1 MVTVCSEGWQRT
13 FAPGDDV
20 VIGRDVRAHVRIP
33 HPAISR
39 AHIVLRCVDGRWIAI
54 DNDSMN
60 GMFVGERRVS
70 SVDIRDGDV
79 IHVGDPDGPCITFE
93 LGRDAQSDSPP
104 DERPTTNLKQLPE
117 RTTDV
122 STDVLSRVA
131 NFLRASAAPPPP
143 GTATVGRA
151 PDNDIVVPDEL
162 ASRYHARLVPTGDGV
177 RIQDVSTNGTFVNG
191 QPVKDAQLHEN
202 DVVTIANVDMVY
214 TNGTLIRRTEPAAR
228 TGGLEVCDVS
238 LAVGNRTLLD
248 RISFSAKPATLTAVI
263 GPSGSGKTTL
273 SKVIAGLAWPDSGN
287 VLFDGHSVQGEYA
300 LLRSRIGMVPQDDV
314 VHRQLTIGEALG
326 YAAEL
331 RMPRDTTKQDR
342 QRVIAQVL
350 EELELTAHLDTRID
364 KLSGGQRKRAS
375 VALELL
381 TGPSL
386 LVLDEPTTGLDPA
399 LDMVVMKMLRQL
411 ADAGRVVV
419 VVTHSLSY
427 LDVCDQVLLLAP
439 GGKTAFFG
447 PPSDIGPAMGSTD
460 WADIYTDIGA
470 DPDAAQRR
478 FLDQHPV
485 EPPAQARS
493 PADEVARVRSNV
505 WGQFSA
511 VARRQIR
518 LITADRGYF
527 LFLVLL
533 PFLVGLLPL
542 AVAGHTGFGKAAIGS
557 ASPNEPKQ
565 ILVLMNLGAIFM
577 GSALTIRELVSERV
591 IFQRE
596 QAAGLSASAYL
607 FAKVAV
613 FGAAAVLQSAI
624 LVLIVTAPKIGKG
637 GLVDGVVFGSA
648 RWELFVD
655 IAATCVAAAVL
666 ALLVSALAKNSNQV
680 LPLMVA
686 TVMTQLVLAGGFIP
700 VTNRALDPISW
711 LTPARWGLAAT
722 ASTADL
728 TKTVAVIPQDS
739 HWKHAASAWTFDIVM
754 LGVLSACYL
763 ALLRWRIRLKPAA
776 ISRSVRR
783 RARTG

>member
-1 MVTVCSEGWQRT
+1 
-13 FAPGDDV
+13 
-20 VIGRDVRAHVRIP
+20 
-33 HPAISR
+33 
-39 AHIVLRCVDGRWIAI
+39 
-54 DNDSMN
+54 
-60 GMFVGERRVS
+60 
-70 SVDIRDGDV
+70 
-79 IHVGDPDGPCITFE
+79 
-93 LGRDAQSDSPP
+93 
-104 DERPTTNLKQLPE
+104 
-117 RTTDV
+117 
-122 STDVLSRVA
+122 
-131 NFLRASAAPPPP
+131 
-143 GTATVGRA
+143 
-151 PDNDIVVPDEL
+151 
-162 ASRYHARLVPTGDGV
+162 
-177 RIQDVSTNGTFVNG
+177 
-191 QPVKDAQLHEN
+191 
-202 DVVTIANVDMVY
+202 
-214 TNGTLIRRTEPAAR
+214 
-228 TGGLEVCDVS
+228 
-238 LAVGNRTLLD
+238 
-248 RISFSAKPATLTAVI
+248 
-263 GPSGSGKTTL
+263 
-273 SKVIAGLAWPDSGN
+273 
-287 VLFDGHSVQGEYA
+287 
-300 LLRSRIGMVPQDDV
+300 
-314 VHRQLTIGEALG
+314 
-326 YAAEL
+326 
-331 RMPRDTTKQDR
+331 MPRDTTKQDR

-447 PPSDIGPAMGSTD
+447 PPGDIGPAMGSTD

-505 WGQFSA
+505 CGQFSA